1 MNPSNYFGNQQGA
14 FQAPNNTNRSGGI
27 FQAFAQQ
34 NTLNAPQ
41 NVNFGQTSTFVQS
54 SAFSQPPG
62 FGQASGQTSVFGQSS
77 AFGQTPSFGQNT
89 GQTPTFGQSSLGQ
102 ATTGFGTPAF
112 PQTVG
117 QTQGLMFG
125 QTSAFGQTPAFGQTS
140 GFGQQ
145 TSGFG
150 IQSGIS
156 QGATG
161 SSGASGGAQPM
172 SFGTP
177 SAFSQPAATSTT
189 SLNVQSVAPKS
200 GFGITEFS
208 FKPSNEAVFKP
219 IFSASPEPTT
229 SQTSSEAFGTSKS
242 APTSMDSSGP
252 VSTGF
257 SISGVQPGGLGFSF
271 SHPAAAPS
279 ISGSASGASQRE
291 TLTTSSS
298 TTGPQF
304 TFSQPA
310 VPSSSSTSV
319 AQPTVVPSSPSS
331 FTFSAKVLQGQG
343 ELEKFAF
350 GGAGARQSAFG
361 EPKVKAENKTDTE
374 VSRGNEEHLGE
385 SPFGSF
391 GKGTKR
397 KEETDDPT
405 AAQGKTAKV
414 EVDAQSS
421 ESASRQ
427 PMKRPLLRNRTG
439 GLFGSAMRGVLKSS
453 VNPVKREPPKEDDPE
468 WGQNQRPDPPPPYPQ
483 SGCPSAVPPRSQ
495 APTREVLEKA
505 EEMGEWNYSDLHAFS
520 CFLVSSA

>member
-1 MNPSNYFGNQQGA
+1 MNPSNFFGNQQGA
-14 FQAPNNTNRSGGI
+14 FQAPTNANRSGSI

-41 NVNFGQTSTFVQS
+41 NVSFGQTPTFGQS
-54 SAFSQPPG
+54 SAFNQPPG
-62 FGQASGQTSVFGQSS
+62 FGQASGQASVFVQSS
-77 AFGQTPSFGQNT
+77 AFGQTPSFGQST
-89 GQTPTFGQSSLGQ
+89 GQTPSFGQSSLGQ
-102 ATTGFGTPAF
+102 TASGFGTPAF
-112 PQTVG
+112 PQTAG
-117 QTQGLMFG
+117 QTQRLMFG
-125 QTSAFGQTPAFGQTS
+125 QTSTFGQTPPFGQTS

-150 IQSGIS
+150 IQSGVS

-161 SSGASGGAQPM
+161 SSGASGATQPM
-172 SFGTP
+172 SFGAP

-189 SLNVQSVAPKS
+189 SLNVQSVPPKT
-200 GFGITEFS
+200 GFGISEFS

-219 IFSASPEPTT
+219 IFSASPEPAS
-229 SQTSSEAFGTSKS
+229 SQSLSEPFGTSKPAS
-242 APTSMDSSGP
+242 TSMDSSGP

-257 SISGVQPGGLGFSF
+257 SLSAVQPGGLGFSF

-291 TLTTSSS
+291 TLATSSS

-310 VPSSSSTSV
+310 VPSSSSTSA

-343 ELEKFAF
+343 ELEKFPF
-350 GGAGARQSAFG
+350 GGTVARQSAFG
-361 EPKVKAENKTDTE
+361 EPKVKAENKTDSE
-374 VSRGNEEHLGE
+374 VSRGNEEHSGE
-385 SPFGSF
+385 SAFGSF

-397 KEETDDPT
+397 KEEADDPT

-414 EVDAQSS
+414 EVDAQGT
-421 ESASRQ
+421 EGASRQ
-427 PMKRPLLRNRTG
+427 PTKRPLQRNRAG
-439 GLFGSAMRGVLKSS
+439 GLFGNAMRSVLKSS
-453 VNPVKREPPKEDDPE
+453 VNPVKREPPKEADPE
-468 WGQNQRPDPPPPYPQ
+468 WGQTQRPDPPPPYPQ
-483 SGCPSAVPPRSQ
+483 SGSTSAVPPRSQ

-505 EEMGEWNYSDLHAFS
+505 EEMGE
-520 CFLVSSA
+520 